1 MKKQIYIKP
10 YSEVLFFEYENF
22 IATSGNGELEGFG
35 EGDPIAAI
43 NNPSGDKFL
52 KHV

>member
-35 EGDPIAAI
+35 VGDHYSLIHKLI
-43 NNPSGDKFL
+43 SNF
-52 KHV
+52 